1 MIYEI
6 HPELDKILD
15 RLSKKNK
22 ELFETLMNKI
32 EEIVNSLNL
41 DHYKNLRKPLQKYKR
56 VHIGSF
62 VLLFFVKN
70 DVLIFRYFDH
80 HDKIYKK

>member
-80 HDKIYKK
+80 HDKIYK